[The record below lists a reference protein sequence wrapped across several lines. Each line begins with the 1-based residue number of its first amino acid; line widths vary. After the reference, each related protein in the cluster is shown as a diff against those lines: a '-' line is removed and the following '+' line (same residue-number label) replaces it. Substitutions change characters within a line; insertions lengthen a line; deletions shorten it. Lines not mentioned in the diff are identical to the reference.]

1 MFSPDLDYHSDH
13 DLDYHHDQDLDYH
26 HGQDLNDHLDLNS
39 YQPDLDSADSV
50 MADCDLAA
58 DKDFAANTAEVTSSV
73 TDAQTDGSSV
83 PAGSQEE
90 AYVRQQPAL
99 DLLGDVQARLQ
110 GLHLALVDTPQLL
123 VCTYPDCEHGI
134 IFSKPTFKDILQHL
148 KKHHQAIAPTTE
160 FKLKVLLEELDL
172 PLAVDT
178 YIDPM
183 VLPLP
188 MIPGVELLENGH
200 WCKLCGYTIRS
211 NSANHKHFR
220 MNPDHFRGKNN
231 QKILMQ
237 VIYNCKGRKRFLY
250 MHNKDLTLTPPPAL
264 PAAATSATNA
274 MNPALCAKV
283 DRCHGPECSG
293 SRGAPVESMAVVQS
307 PWRPWTPTD
316 SHAKEERAHM
326 RGGPATKRTKLK
338 EQVQPRRGPSS
349 RSMQMVTTE
358 GLER

>member
-1 MFSPDLDYHSDH
+1 MTMFSPDLDYHSDH
-13 DLDYHHDQDLDYH
+13 DLDYHHDQDLNYH

-73 TDAQTDGSSV
+73 TDAQTDGYVFSLFCFFLIARLKTELLMCLIWNSSSV

-110 GLHLALVDTPQLL
+110 GLHLALVDTPRLL

-134 IFSKPTFKDILQHL
+134 IFSEPTFKDILQHL

-183 VLPLP
+183 VLLLP
-188 MIPGVELLENGH
+188 MIPGVELLENSH
-200 WCKLCGYTIRS
+200 WCKLCGYTIHS
-211 NSANHKHFR
+211 NSTYHKHFR
-220 MNPDHFRGKNN
+220 MNPNHFRGKNN

-237 VIYNCKGRKRFLY
+237 LIYNSKGRKRFLY
-250 MHNKDLTLTPPPAL
+250 MHNKGLTPTPPPAL
-264 PAAATSATNA
+264 PAAATSATNP
-274 MNPALCAKV
+274 MNPALCVKV
-283 DRCHGPECSG
+283 DRFLARDKASVA
-293 SRGAPVESMAVVQS
+293 SVM
-307 PWRPWTPTD
+307 T
-316 SHAKEERAHM
+316 
-326 RGGPATKRTKLK
+326 
-338 EQVQPRRGPSS
+338 
-349 RSMQMVTTE
+349 RS
-358 GLER
+358 